1 MTTVAN
7 RPAPTTERNAAPA
20 PGYSTPAEPIAPA
33 SALERLAMG
42 EERLLGLVRSVTPLM
57 LRVVLATV
65 FIWFGAL
72 KALGVPT
79 MTASLIAAIVPSF
92 VDPALAATA
101 IGGFEVV
108 LGLAILAGRR
118 LPLVL
123 AVAIGHLAGTFLVL
137 VLRPDVA
144 FMGGN
149 PLMLT
154 VEGEFVMKNL
164 VLIASALAL
173 MAMTRTRALAGIR
186 PKH

>member
-1 MTTVAN
+1 MTTVTP
-7 RPAPTTERNAAPA
+7 RPAPRTQPKTVTTPNGTSPQ
-20 PGYSTPAEPIAPA
+20 PIAPA
-33 SALERLAMG
+33 STLERLAEG
-42 EERLLGLVRSVTPLM
+42 EERLLGMVRGIAPLT

-72 KALGVPT
+72 KVFGVPT

-92 VDPALAATA
+92 VDAALAATV
-101 IGGFEVV
+101 IGGLEVA

-154 VEGEFVMKNL
+154 VEGEFVVKNL
-164 VLIASALAL
+164 VLMASAVAL
-173 MAMTRTRALAGIR
+173 MALTHTRALAGIGR
-186 PKH
+186 KH